1 MDADLLV
8 KALIAVAPVVLL
20 LIVFDRLDAFN
31 LINAREIAILLAAGG
46 GVAALSFLANWRV
59 MDGFPIGF
67 SAYSR
72 YVSPVIE
79 ESLKAAPIILLFARN
94 RLGFKVD
101 AAIAGFAV
109 GAGFSVVEN
118 IWYLF
123 LITDANV
130 TAWLVRGFGTAIM
143 HGGATAIFA
152 IVSHE
157 MTERQAESAA
167 SHYRFKALLFVPGLL
182 VAIAIHSV
190 FNHFPDEPLVIM
202 AFTLLL
208 APATIFLALIRSDR
222 ATQQWLASDRAS
234 HEKMLADI
242 RSGRFLESTN
252 GKTVAAI
259 VSRLNAKRGTY
270 AHAYV
275 ELKTELILRAE
286 NLIYAAQSGQ
296 PSKLDV
302 SDKVKFEQLRKIE
315 RRLSTRTRAALSSAL
330 GFTRN
335 DLWELSRLR
344 AKVRH
349 LPSKDARRH

>member
-8 KALIAVAPVVLL
+8 KAFIAIAPVVVL

-31 LINAREIAILLAAGG
+31 LINAREIAILLDAGG
-46 GVAALSFLANWRV
+46 LIAALSFVANWLV
-59 MDGFPIGF
+59 LDSFPISF

-72 YVSPVIE
+72 YVSPIIE
-79 ESLKAAPIILLFARN
+79 ETLKAAPLILLFARN

-109 GAGFSVVEN
+109 GAGFSVIEN

-152 IVSHE
+152 IISHE

-167 SHYRFKALLFVPGLL
+167 AHYRFNPLLFAPGLI
-182 VAIAIHSV
+182 VAIVIHSL
-190 FNHFPDEPLVIM
+190 FNHFPNQPIITM
-202 AFTLLL
+202 ALTLLL
-208 APATIFLALIRSDR
+208 APATIFLALIRSDY
-222 ATQQWLASDRAS
+222 ATQQWLAADRAAHQS
-234 HEKMLADI
+234 MLADI
-242 RSGRFLESTN
+242 RAGVFAETERGRAI
-252 GKTVAAI
+252 AAI
-259 VSRLNAKRGTY
+259 VERLGDKAAEAR
-270 AHAYV
+270 AFV

-286 NLIYAAQSGQ
+286 ELIHAAQAGQ
-296 PSKLDV
+296 SIAPTTDDRMKFTELD
-302 SDKVKFEQLRKIE
+302 
-315 RRLSTRTRAALSSAL
+315 RLEASLGKTTLAALAAPL

-344 AKVRH
+344 ARI
-349 LPSKDARRH
+349 LGAA